1 MIRGI
6 GNTMDV
12 YVGRCVKSVTYD
24 VIIKYIEN
32 ETNINV
38 IDCYCLSDENSKM
51 KAFKVTVSSDD
62 RDALLVG
69 SLWPENVVVRKFL
82 KKRNNGRQH
91 Q

>member
-12 YVGRCVKSVTYD
+12 YVGRCVKSVTSD

-38 IDCYCLSDENSKM
+38 IGCYCLSDENSKI

-69 SLWPENVVVRKFL
+69 SLWPENVVVRKFF

-91 Q
+91 E